1 MCSLIQSGVDEGAKL
16 LLDGR
21 DVNVKGYES
30 GYFVGPTVIGGV
42 TVREFSVSVRRT
54 SILYRAHR
62 KSFCKGGKNL
72 DDDWLNIL
80 S

>member
-30 GYFVGPTVIGGV
+30 GYFVGPTIIGGV
-42 TVREFSVSVRRT
+42 TVREFEVSVTCPSCAEPAEAAFTLPAKIRF
-54 SILYRAHR
+54 LAHP
-62 KSFCKGGKNL
+62 
-72 DDDWLNIL
+72 D
-80 S
+80 